1 MYVKTL
7 TYYCALT
14 CALYCAQQLPGQTPV
29 LQKTGTMLV
38 EGVAGEFDHFAIDL
52 AHQRLY
58 LAAEDQKT
66 VEVFNLTAKK
76 HISTISLFK
85 RPHGLVFSSKSS
97 QLIVADGGD
106 GTVKFI
112 DTETP
117 KISSQIKTALRADA
131 VAFDP
136 ASQTLFVANGGL
148 VAKLDY
154 SFVTAVNASSAE
166 RTGEIKLDSKILEAM
181 AIEKGSSRLFINR
194 MDKNDVM
201 AIDRLKNEVLGTW
214 PLPAEQPSA
223 MALDEANHRLFVAC
237 RKPGRLVVLDTH
249 TGKAVTDLPCI
260 GHADD
265 VFYDSAAKKIYVSG
279 GDGAVSVYQQ
289 RGPDQYV
296 LQGNVETGP
305 GAKTSLLVP
314 ELKQLFV
321 AVPATSSRPGEVLI
335 FSTGK

>member
-1 MYVKTL
+1 MKSL
-7 TYYCALT
+7 TYCYSLT
-14 CALYCAQQLPGQTPV
+14 YILFCVQQLPAEMPV
-29 LQKTGTMLV
+29 LQKTGAMLV
-38 EGVAGEFDHFAIDL
+38 EGVAGEFDHLAIDL
-52 AHQRLY
+52 ARQRLY
-58 LAAEDQKT
+58 VAAEDQKT
-66 VEVFNLTAKK
+66 VEVFDLTAQK
-76 HISTISLFK
+76 HIGTISLFK
-85 RPHGLVFSSKSS
+85 RPHGLVFSPTSS

-106 GTVKFI
+106 GTVKFV
-112 DTETP
+112 DTEAP
-117 KISSQIKTALRADA
+117 KISSQIKTALRADS

-154 SFVTAVNASSAE
+154 SFVTAVNTSSAE

-201 AIDRLKNEVLGTW
+201 VIDRLKNEVLGIW
-214 PLPAEQPSA
+214 PLPVEQPSA
-223 MALDEANHRLFVAC
+223 MALDEANHRLFIAC
-237 RKPGRLVVLDTH
+237 RKPGRLVVLNTH

-265 VFYDSAAKKIYVSG
+265 AFYDSAAKKIYVSG
-279 GDGAVSVYQQ
+279 GEGAVSVYQQ

-296 LQGNVETGP
+296 LQGNVETGL

-314 ELKQLFV
+314 ELNRLFV